1 MMDRLASTA
10 MRIAVAVVAVAI
22 AAGGTAVAVARGAG
36 QHHVTAYFD
45 RAVGLYEGSSV
56 RVLGVEIGKITL
68 VQPQGTSVRV
78 EMVYDAE
85 QKIPAHAKAL
95 VVAPTLVSGRY
106 VQLAPVYKG
115 GPAMRDGATIPSS
128 RTATPVELD
137 EVYSA
142 LNEVATA
149 LGPEGAN
156 KNGSLSHLL
165 EVSARNL
172 DGQGEDFHEAI
183 EEFSKATQTLSDNRK
198 NLFGTMRNL
207 QAFTSA
213 LKASDKS
220 VEAFNRD
227 LAEVSAQLDGDTDEL
242 GAALDR
248 LSVALAKVE
257 GFVKENKGEIETN
270 VDKLADVTQVLA
282 EEKKALAEF
291 LGTGGLALSNLALAY
306 NPYAGTLDTRN
317 DFQQVQNP
325 AMYICSLA
333 YSLGAPPEE
342 CEPLLKPINLLRMDH
357 LPVGLDPTELQPPK
371 HGSPPEIPGGGGQS
385 PPIPPA
391 VDPDKTLGGL
401 LPEGDQ

>member
-1 MMDRLASTA
+1 MDKLASTA
-10 MRIAVAVVAVAI
+10 MRIAVAVVAIAI
-22 AAGGTAVAVARGAG
+22 AAGGTTVAVASGTG
-36 QHHVTAYFD
+36 QHHLTAYFD
-45 RAVGLYEGSSV
+45 RTVGLYEGSSV
-56 RVLGVEIGKITL
+56 RVLGVEIGTITS

-85 QKIPAHAKAL
+85 QKIPADAKAL

-106 VQLAPVYKG
+106 VKLAPVYKG
-115 GPAMRDGATIPSS
+115 GPALRDGATIPAS

-137 EVYSA
+137 EIYSA

-172 DGQGEDFHEAI
+172 DGQGEDVHEAI

-198 NLFGTMRNL
+198 NLFGTLRNL

-227 LAEVSAQLDGDTDEL
+227 LAEVSAQLDGETEEL
-242 GAALDR
+242 GAALDQ
-248 LSVALAKVE
+248 LSVALGKVK
-257 GFVKENKGEIETN
+257 GFVKDNKGEIKAN

-282 EEKKALAEF
+282 EEKEALAEV

-325 AMYICSLA
+325 TMYVCSLA
-333 YSLGAPPEE
+333 YSLGAPPEQ
-342 CEPLLKPINLLRMDH
+342 CEPLLKPLNLLRMDH
-357 LPVGLDPTELQPPK
+357 LPVGVDPTELLPPK
-371 HGSPPEIPGGGGQS
+371 HPSPPDSGQAGDA
-385 PPIPPA
+385 PPIPPS
-391 VDPDKTLGGL
+391 VDPDPTLGGL
-401 LPEGDQ
+401 LSGGDE